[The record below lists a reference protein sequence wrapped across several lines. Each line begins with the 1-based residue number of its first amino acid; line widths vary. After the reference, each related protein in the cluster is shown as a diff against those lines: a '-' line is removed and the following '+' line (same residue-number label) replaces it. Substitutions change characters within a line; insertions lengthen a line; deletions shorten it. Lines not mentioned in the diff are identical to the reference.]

1 MPNFKKIFLDATPVI
16 YFIQQDENF
25 FEQAKKIFKFI
36 KEKNFKVISSDVTTA
51 EACVYAYRQKN
62 FDWLN
67 AFDNL
72 MKFLD
77 VKTLHTT
84 EEIAR
89 KTSKIRAEYKSF
101 ETPDAFQLATAV
113 ISGCDIF
120 LTNDKR
126 LRKFSEIEIITVE
139 DFNFG
144 EQNEFERLSET
155 SN

>member
-25 FEQAKKIFKFI
+25 FAQTKKIFKFI
-36 KEKNFKVISSDVTTA
+36 KEKNFKIISSDVTTA

-62 FDWLN
+62 LDWLN

-72 MKFLD
+72 MKFLE
-77 VKTLHTT
+77 VEIIHTN

-113 ISGCDIF
+113 FSDCEIF
-120 LTNDKR
+120 FTNDKR
-126 LRKFSEIEIITVE
+126 LRQFNEIKVITVD
-139 DFNFG
+139 DFS
-144 EQNEFERLSET
+144 FE
-155 SN
+155 

>member
-1 MPNFKKIFLDATPVI
+1 MHNFKKIFLDATPVI

-25 FEQAKKIFKFI
+25 FAQIKKIFKFI

-62 FDWLN
+62 LDWLN

-77 VKTLHTT
+77 VEIIHTN

-101 ETPDAFQLATAV
+101 ETPDAFNLATAV

-126 LRKFSEIEIITVE
+126 LKKFDEVQCLLVE

-144 EQNEFERLSET
+144 DEK
-155 SN
+155 

>member
-1 MPNFKKIFLDATPVI
+1 MRNLKKIFLDATPII
-16 YFIQQDENF
+16 YFIQHNAIY
-25 FEQAKKIFKFI
+25 FEKVAKIFSFFSEADLKI
-36 KEKNFKVISSDVTTA
+36 ISSDIVTA
-51 EACVYAYRQKN
+51 ESCVHAYRNNDVEVLNN
-62 FDWLN
+62 FAGLLELLN
-67 AFDNL
+67 
-72 MKFLD
+72 
-77 VKTLHTT
+77 VEILHTS

-89 KTSKIRAEYKSF
+89 KTAKIRAEYKSF
-101 ETPDAFQLATAV
+101 ETPDAFNLATAV
-113 ISGCDIF
+113 IGGCDIF